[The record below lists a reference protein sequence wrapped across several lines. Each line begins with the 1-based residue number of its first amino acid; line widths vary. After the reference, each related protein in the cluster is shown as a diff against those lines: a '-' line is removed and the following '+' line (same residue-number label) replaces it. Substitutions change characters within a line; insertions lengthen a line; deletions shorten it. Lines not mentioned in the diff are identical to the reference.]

1 MTDYSHIHQVLEGAI
16 EAGKEIGISSLRA
29 DRLDEHLILLLKEGG
44 YRTLTVAADAPS
56 ERQRAVIMKGIR
68 ERHLIRAAELARWA
82 GLRLMKLYMIVGLP
96 GESEEDLEDLI
107 QLCQRLSKITPLAIT
122 LSPFVPK
129 LHTPMAEAPFAGI
142 REVEQTLKKVR
153 RGLRNRVDVRAA
165 SARWAWLE
173 YRLSQGGPEAGRAAL
188 LALEGGGR
196 FSDWKKAFKAQEKP
210 RIAIDL
216 AREAGK
222 WDLHGIE
229 VNEPPGPKPP
239 KRLPWRGTTPDPE
252 RVKDLRARL
261 ETYKAKGASS

>member
-1 MTDYSHIHQVLEGAI
+1 M
-16 EAGKEIGISSLRA
+16 
-29 DRLDEHLILLLKEGG
+29 
-44 YRTLTVAADAPS
+44 
-56 ERQRAVIMKGIR
+56 
-68 ERHLIRAAELARWA
+68 
-82 GLRLMKLYMIVGLP
+82 
-96 GESEEDLEDLI
+96 
-107 QLCQRLSKITPLAIT
+107 
-122 LSPFVPK
+122 
-129 LHTPMAEAPFAGI
+129 
-142 REVEQTLKKVR
+142 
-153 RGLRNRVDVRAA
+153 
-165 SARWAWLE
+165 E

-188 LALEGGGR
+188 QALEGGGR

-252 RVKDLRARL
+252 RVKDLRVRL